1 MNLWNHKNQYGRYNM
16 AEVIALHEF
25 YLECPSCGNDSWLI
39 EYNSWKRDEVLGI
52 TCSSCFYY
60 FENKEVPQ

>member
-1 MNLWNHKNQYGRYNM
+1 M
-16 AEVIALHEF
+16 AEVVTLHEF

-52 TCSSCFYY
+52 TCNSCFYY
-60 FENKEVPQ
+60 FENKEVK